1 MVMKMKK
8 PYTEMDYINDLANL
22 FKQTQYLIDLVNEK
36 NGFHAHMTEEP
47 VNLQEPFG
55 AILWHRRTSMNFP
68 LCIAANMCEIDIMDM
83 IKMELGWAMP
93 QENYDEIMQVL
104 MVIYGLTPDVW
115 LKIRQKGRD
124 YQREKPMDLS
134 YYLGID
140 LPAYYNAYRPAK
152 IYGRQNGPRSYIR
165 HSIDVVAKRFSNG
178 TELPQ
183 QIIWKDGR
191 VFPVEKIDV
200 AQESARLK
208 TGGIGTRFSC
218 WFKGQQR
225 NICYQ
230 TQGKWFVETPCFT

>member
-152 IYGRQNGPRSYIR
+152 IYGGQNGPRSYIR

>member
-1 MVMKMKK
+1 MKK
-8 PYTEMDYINDLANL
+8 PYTEMDYINDLARL

-140 LPAYYNAYRPAK
+140 LTA
-152 IYGRQNGPRSYIR
+152 
-165 HSIDVVAKRFSNG
+165 
-178 TELPQ
+178 L
-183 QIIWKDGR
+183 
-191 VFPVEKIDV
+191 
-200 AQESARLK
+200 
-208 TGGIGTRFSC
+208 
-218 WFKGQQR
+218 
-225 NICYQ
+225 
-230 TQGKWFVETPCFT
+230 

>member
-8 PYTEMDYINDLANL
+8 PYTEMDYINDLAGL
-22 FKQTQYLIDLVNEK
+22 FKRTQHLIDLVNEK

-93 QENYDEIMQVL
+93 QENYEHVMQVL
-104 MVIYGLTPDVW
+104 MLIYGLAPDVW
-115 LKIRQKGRD
+115 LQIRQKGRD

-140 LPAYYNAYRPAK
+140 LPAYYNAYRPIK
-152 IYGRQNGPRSYIR
+152 IYGRQNGPLSYIR